1 MNHSTQ
7 NDLSSNKV
15 VLDYQELIKTA
26 RVAVSYSLEALSE
39 RLRDWRNLKSKPTN
53 LNAERLLDDASALA
67 ASTAMLHYLEQGLTR
82 EEVEVVNKP
91 EIEIKRG

>member
-1 MNHSTQ
+1 MQATE

-15 VLDYQELIKTA
+15 VLDYLELIKTA
-26 RVAVSYSLEALSE
+26 RVAVRYSLEALSE
-39 RLRDWRNLKSKPTN
+39 RLGDWRNLKRKPTN
-53 LNAERLLDDASALA
+53 LNAEWLLQDASALA
-67 ASTAMLHYLEQGLTR
+67 TSTAMLHYLEEGLTR